1 MVAGKVVV
9 TLEHKGVAPKQ
20 FVPCP
25 YERIETA
32 VKKITAKKRICF
44 FKIEGFYVRCKLKT
58 YQNQIG
64 LLK

>member
-9 TLEHKGVAPKQ
+9 TLEHNGVAPKQ

-32 VKKITAKKRICF
+32 AKKITAKKRIYF
-44 FKIEGFYVRCKLKT
+44 FKIKAFM
-58 YQNQIG
+58 
-64 LLK
+64 